1 MTVDAGLAVA
11 ELWRVFK
18 DDRDPL
24 AHEQLVIAY
33 APLVRQVASRI
44 MQGLP
49 GSVDLADLVSDGS
62 IGLMGAVAGFEP
74 ERGLQ
79 FRTYAVP
86 RIRGA
91 IIDGL
96 RAADWVPR
104 AVREKVRDLDA
115 AVNELERRHA
125 RSPDDDEV
133 ADELNI
139 TTAELNETRVHGH
152 NASIL
157 SLEASELTG
166 KFTPHAL
173 VGLTGDDTDLPDGF
187 IDAVKELPERQQIVV
202 ALYYW
207 ERFSLKE
214 IGHVLLVS
222 ESRVSQIH
230 RSAVAALTQALP
242 NRLEP
247 RS

>member
-1 MTVDAGLAVA
+1 MRGDAEQAVA
-11 ELWRVFK
+11 ELWRAFK
-18 DDRDPL
+18 DERDVG

-33 APLVRQVASRI
+33 EPLVRQVATRI
-44 MQGLP
+44 KVGLP
-49 GSVDLADLVSDGS
+49 RSVDIADLVSDGT
-62 IGLMGAVAGFEP
+62 IGLMGALTGFEP

-104 AVREKVRDLDA
+104 AVRESVRDLDA
-115 AVNELERRHA
+115 AVDELERRHSRA
-125 RSPDDDEV
+125 PDDDEV
-133 ADELNI
+133 ASELSV
-139 TTAELNETRVHGH
+139 TLAELNETRAHSH
-152 NASIL
+152 HASIL
-157 SLEASELTG
+157 SLDDASELTG

-173 VGLTGDDTDLPDGF
+173 VGPSRDETDLPEGF
-187 IDAVKELPERQQIVV
+187 IDAVRELSKRQQIVL

-214 IGHVLLVS
+214 IGQVLLVS

-230 RSAVAALTQALP
+230 RAAVTALAHALP
-242 NRLEP
+242 ENLERL
-247 RS
+247 

>member
-1 MTVDAGLAVA
+1 MTVDAEPAVD

-18 DDRDPL
+18 DDRDLL

-44 MQGLP
+44 KRGLP
-49 GSVDLADLVSDGS
+49 VSVELADLVSDGM

-104 AVREKVRDLDA
+104 AVREKVRDLDV
-115 AVNELERRHA
+115 AVDELERRHA

-133 ADELNI
+133 ADALNV
-139 TTAELNETRVHGH
+139 TMAELNEIRAHGH

-157 SLEASELTG
+157 SLDTSELTG
-166 KFTPHAL
+166 KFAPHVL
-173 VGLTGDDTDLPDGF
+173 VGATGDETDLPDGF
-187 IDAVKELPERQQIVV
+187 IDAVRELPERQQIVV

-214 IGHVLLVS
+214 IGQILLVS

-230 RSAVAALTQALP
+230 RSAVTTLTQALP
-242 NRLEP
+242 ERLER